1 MKALFLA
8 VILALCATSAYAT
21 DVPKT
26 QPPAARPADN
36 WGGAKSHLAVSTAF
50 GVACATHVFPG
61 EPVKAFGCAIVPG
74 LVKETID
81 STQRGNRFS
90 GRDML
95 ANAVGAA
102 AGVYLG
108 GVMLRRSN
116 GTTQIAYST
125 TF

>member
-8 VILALCATSAYAT
+8 AILALCATSAQAT
-21 DVPKT
+21 DVPKV
-26 QPPAARPADN
+26 QPPAARSADN
-36 WGGAKSHLAVSTAF
+36 WGGATAHLAVSTAF